1 MCGIATFGFGY
12 PPLLKFYRLSRP
24 NKGPRR
30 FEESNLKLSILKIN
44 SLNVVLHFYPIF
56 PNFTTQKRNHD
67 QRFRNVQFCLCFCL
81 VNLIFKYFQTDIE
94 QWLFKITRVLVR
106 YHKKR
111 LTHKIRDLDPFESIC
126 LLLDNIKHFNK
137 GVALCSYYYH
147 EIVLYTGT
155 CIRLTRN
162 NGYFY

>member
-67 QRFRNVQFCLCFCL
+67 QRFKNVQFCLCFCL
-81 VNLIFKYFQTDIE
+81 VNLYFYIFSN
-94 QWLFKITRVLVR
+94 R
-106 YHKKR
+106 YR
-111 LTHKIRDLDPFESIC
+111 AMVVQ
-126 LLLDNIKHFNK
+126 NNK
-137 GVALCSYYYH
+137 GSRSVPQKEADP
-147 EIVLYTGT
+147 
-155 CIRLTRN
+155 
-162 NGYFY
+162 

>member
-1 MCGIATFGFGY
+1 MTNVLEMFNFAFVFV
-12 PPLLKFYRLSRP
+12 LL
-24 NKGPRR
+24 
-30 FEESNLKLSILKIN
+30 
-44 SLNVVLHFYPIF
+44 IF
-56 PNFTTQKRNHD
+56 
-67 QRFRNVQFCLCFCL
+67 
-81 VNLIFKYFQTDIE
+81 IFKYFQTDIE
-94 QWLFKITRVLVR
+94 QWLFKITRVFVR

-162 NGYFY
+162 NGYFKKTFFVESILNKKIKIRTNFEISYHSFVIFFFFYS